1 MDLGTDLQAEHM
13 LGLLL
18 HILPLSSSG
27 LSVITFSIVKIYFK
41 LYELYLI
48 FVHIIFHLFA
58 LWIYDMWYDI
68 VEIIS
73 YIHVNNEEK
82 EAIQRYLCTLTIS
95 HTLWFEYLI
104 TFFILIHHDV
114 EEQII
119 KQIIRL
125 FIKILFFQKI
135 RWTLKCMTYI

>member
-48 FVHIIFHLFA
+48 FVHIIL
-58 LWIYDMWYDI
+58 YDLWYDI

-95 HTLWFEYLI
+95 HTL
-104 TFFILIHHDV
+104 
-114 EEQII
+114 
-119 KQIIRL
+119 
-125 FIKILFFQKI
+125 
-135 RWTLKCMTYI
+135 